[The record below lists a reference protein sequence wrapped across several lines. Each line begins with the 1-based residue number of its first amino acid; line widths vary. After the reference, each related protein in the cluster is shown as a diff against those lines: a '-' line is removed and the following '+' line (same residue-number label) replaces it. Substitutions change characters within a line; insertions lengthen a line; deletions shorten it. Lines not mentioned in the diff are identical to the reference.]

1 MVTVSLL
8 VIVLTISSI
17 SYRRSAKRSEIIAV
31 AQQIAMDIRLMESF
45 AANGQTYNN
54 VKGSNIW
61 GIHVDKNDIDSYLL
75 FNTNYSDHSFYEHSG
90 IYFKDYKKVKFSSGL
105 TIDEIGYEDSTGNRI
120 PVSRLTIRFIP
131 PDPTIYITADEDQ
144 YEFHQAAYI
153 RLKDSFNNSYKDVYI
168 NRFGLVDVVR

>member
-8 VIVLTISSI
+8 VIVLTISSV

-31 AQQIAMDIRLMESF
+31 AQQMAMDIRMMESF

-54 VKGSNIW
+54 ERGSNIW
-61 GIHVDKNDIDSYLL
+61 GIHVGKDDVNGYLL
-75 FNTNYSDHSFYEHSG
+75 FNTLTDYSLYEHSG

-105 TIDEIGYEDSTGNRI
+105 TIDEIGYEDDAGIRTPTST
-120 PVSRLTIRFIP
+120 LTIRFVP
-131 PDPTIYITADEDQ
+131 PDPAVYIADMNQ
-144 YEFHQAAYI
+144 YEFHKAAYI
-153 RLKDSFNNSYKDVYI
+153 RLKDSFNNSYKNVYI

>member
-1 MVTVSLL
+1 MVTISLL
-8 VIVLTISSI
+8 VIVLTISSV

-31 AQQIAMDIRLMESF
+31 AQQMAMDTRLMESF

-54 VKGSNIW
+54 IQGSNIW
-61 GIHVDKNDIDSYLL
+61 GLYVDKSDINGYLL
-75 FNTNYSDHSFYEHSG
+75 FNTTYSDHSFYEHSG

-105 TIDEIGYEDSTGNRI
+105 TIDEIGYEDSAGVRT
-120 PVSRLTIRFIP
+120 PVSRLTIRFMP
-131 PDPTIYITADEDQ
+131 PDPTIYIIANEDQ
-144 YEFHQAAYI
+144 YEFHKAAYI